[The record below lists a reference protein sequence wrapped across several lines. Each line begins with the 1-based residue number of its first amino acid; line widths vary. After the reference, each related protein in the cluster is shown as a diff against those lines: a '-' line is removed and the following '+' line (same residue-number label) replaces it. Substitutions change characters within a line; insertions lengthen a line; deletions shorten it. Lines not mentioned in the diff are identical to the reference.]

1 MTLIGYCLSRFFIFN
16 PKKGHRMGDTPIP
29 ELNDDKIVSLTRE
42 AVRLRNFSML
52 SPFLF

>member
-1 MTLIGYCLSRFFIFN
+1 
-16 PKKGHRMGDTPIP
+16 MGDTPIP